1 MRWCYLGGAA
11 VGLLLLG
18 EAVAVASSGPSSRWA
33 WLGVFSYLW
42 LLFCL
47 VGLVVSLRRGLSPW
61 FFVVFILY
69 ALADALYGFYLAAEI
84 PDPSQFR
91 LPPAVVFFHGFFG
104 AAYAFWGV
112 SIWRRFEGVAS

>member
-1 MRWCYLGGAA
+1 MRFYYLGGTA
-11 VGLLLLG
+11 VGLLLLV
-18 EAVAVASSGPSSRWA
+18 EAVAVASLGPSSQWA
-33 WLGVFSYLW
+33 WLGLFSYLW
-42 LLFCL
+42 LLSCL
-47 VGLVVSLRRGLSPW
+47 VGLVVSLRQGLSPW

-91 LPPAVVFFHGFFG
+91 LPLAVVFFHGFFG

-112 SIWRRFEGVAS
+112 SLWRRSGGFES